1 MEIYATNIVAC
12 LKNTIANFFEVN
24 MKTKNTLKNILNIII
39 NILFG
44 WFSFWWFTYAL
55 LFIIDRKDA
64 EAESF
69 VPIGYAMFII
79 SVPLMITFRIIQL
92 IKRENKKDYWI
103 YNILPMIATLI
114 IMILWCVSSRMNSF
128 QF

>member
-1 MEIYATNIVAC
+1 M
-12 LKNTIANFFEVN
+12 EVN
-24 MKTKNTLKNILNIII
+24 DIKNIFNIII

-55 LFIIDRKDA
+55 FMIIDRKDA

-79 SVPLMITFRIIQL
+79 SIPLMIAFRIIQL
-92 IKRENKKDYWI
+92 IKQENKKDYWI
-103 YNILPMIATLI
+103 YNILPMIATII
-114 IMILWCVSSRMNSF
+114 IMILWCVSSRMNVF